1 MALRRSYDF
10 LPALRGVTT
19 DWLFRFIRH
28 PMYISSILIRLGY
41 LGMHASM
48 HNAVVF
54 AVMVWLYVKRV
65 DYEEGIMRQDERYIE
80 YMRQV
85 RYRFLPGIY

>member
-1 MALRRSYDF
+1 
-10 LPALRGVTT
+10 
-19 DWLFRFIRH
+19 
-28 PMYISSILIRLGY
+28 MYVSSILIRLGY

-48 HNAVVF
+48 YNAAVF

-65 DYEEGIMRQDERYIE
+65 DYEEDIMQRDERYIE

>member
-1 MALRRSYDF
+1 
-10 LPALRGVTT
+10 
-19 DWLFRFIRH
+19 
-28 PMYISSILIRLGY
+28 MYVSSILIRLGY

-48 HNAVVF
+48 SNAAVF
-54 AVMVWLYVKRV
+54 AVLVWLYVKRV
-65 DYEEGIMRQDERYIE
+65 DYEEDIMQQDERYIE